1 MKYYLLLGLL
11 CLVSCSSKP
20 ETKTDERPVQA
31 PMLSTA
37 SVEAYNDA
45 PAIAST
51 ASFAAIE
58 AAEIGPETEGVVRE
72 VYVRLGDSVSAGQ
85 PLLRLESKESQWRL
99 DEAQAR
105 VNEMAAALRQAQAR
119 LGGEGQANPDLSA
132 EVLSAQSGVD
142 AAEEEVRVAAI
153 EDQRAERL
161 RVTKDISQS
170 SYDRAHSTLL
180 GAQARLRGARQQLA
194 AAQNGAKQ
202 FSQGI
207 AIARAQY
214 DSSLAQAAQARKRF
228 ADTTLRSPFA
238 GVVTARTISIGEFVS
253 PQSKPLR
260 IEKTNPLKLVFQ
272 LPEAQAAQVTEG
284 LSVQARVSA
293 LPGEVFQ
300 GKLRAPNASLE
311 SSSRALT
318 VEAEFQNPQRKLKPG
333 YFAEAKISLPGEETR
348 LRLPTAALDYD
359 PRTETYKVWSYTAGK
374 LKLHLVGI
382 PQKQGP
388 VAELSLA
395 KAAGLRAGAQV
406 VLQPPPNLYDGMPA
420 TTTSA
425 INGQKGK

>member
-1 MKYYLLLGLL
+1 MKYYLLLGGL
-11 CLVSCSSKP
+11 CLVSCTSKP
-20 ETKTDERPVQA
+20 EIKKDERPVQV
-31 PMLSTA
+31 PMLNTA
-37 SVEAYNDA
+37 SVEAYSAA
-45 PAIAST
+45 PTITST

-72 VYVRLGDSVSAGQ
+72 VFVRLGDSVSAGQ
-85 PLLRLESKESQWRL
+85 PLLRLESREAQWRL

-119 LGGEGQANPDLSA
+119 LGAEGQTNPDLSA

-142 AAEEEVRVAAI
+142 SAEEEVRVAVI

-161 RVTKDISQS
+161 RSSKDISQS

-180 GAQARLRGARQQLA
+180 SAQARLRGAKQQLA
-194 AAQNGAKQ
+194 AAKNGASQ

-214 DSSLAQAAQARKRF
+214 ESSLAQAAQARKRL

-238 GVVTARTISIGEFVS
+238 GVVTARTISVGEFVS

-260 IEKTNPLKLVFQ
+260 IDKIDPLMLVFQ
-272 LPEAQAAQVTEG
+272 LPEAQAAQVRAG
-284 LSVQARVSA
+284 LLVHARVSA
-293 LPGEVFQ
+293 LPGKFFE

-333 YFAEAKISLPGEETR
+333 YFAEAKISLGGEETR
-348 LRLPTAALDYD
+348 LRLPTAALDFD
-359 PRTETYKVWSYTAGK
+359 PRTETYKVWSFHSGK
-374 LKLHLVGI
+374 LKLHLVGQ
-382 PQKQGP
+382 PQKQGA
-388 VAELSLA
+388 VAELSA
-395 KAAGLRAGAQV
+395 SGGAGLRAGSQV

-420 TTTSA
+420 TAANA
-425 INGQKGK
+425 ISSQTGN